1 MTDTN
6 FGYNNYVPYYRS
18 TPRNHRNP
26 RREQWI
32 ESDDK
37 AVYVT
42 GFPRHV
48 KREVFYEWLKNFGYV
63 KRFDLPRGEGME
75 NKGFGYVHFETVEQ
89 AENLIAME
97 HIDFNNYTLNI
108 EAYTN
113 QRSKPRMDP
122 EVYHSMLTSQ
132 VETYA
137 QVTSTLSAAH
147 NNIKDID
154 LLSLCSSGFIT
165 EQPTQVRNSR
175 CRSPDTSIIEHIE
188 VNEEL
193 NEELNDEVPILAP
206 QVSMVDTR
214 NLSEDKVSSTPNE
227 DLQIRSNP
235 SLEEINK
242 AVTDLAYSE
251 DFKIIRTP
259 STQPLYT
266 LNDFDR
272 MIDELQTETQ
282 LSPRSNEIN
291 ILVTSILAECIAR
304 KTIADCYDIVIDHQ
318 LVSNYFHTVR
328 QLWPTGIKS
337 PPVPIEVI

>member
-18 TPRNHRNP
+18 TPRNYKNPKRN
-26 RREQWI
+26 QWV

-48 KREVFYEWLKNFGYV
+48 KREVFYEWLKSFGYV
-63 KRFDLPRGEGME
+63 KRFDLPRGDGME
-75 NKGFGYVHFETVEQ
+75 NKGFGYVHFETAEQ
-89 AENLIAME
+89 AKNLIE
-97 HIDFNNYTLNI
+97 IKHLDFNNYTLNF
-108 EAYTN
+108 EAYAN

-137 QVTSTLSAAH
+137 QVTSTLSVAH

-165 EQPTQVRNSR
+165 EQPTQVQNSR

-188 VNEEL
+188 INEEI
-193 NEELNDEVPILAP
+193 NDEIPILAP

-214 NLSEDKVSSTPNE
+214 NLSEDKVSSTPND

-235 SLEEINK
+235 SSEEINK
-242 AVTDLAYSE
+242 AVTDLAYSD
-251 DFKIIRTP
+251 DFKIITTP
-259 STQPLYT
+259 STEPLFT
-266 LNDFDR
+266 LNDFDK
-272 MIDELQTETQ
+272 MVDELQTKTQ
-282 LSPRSNEIN
+282 LSPRSQVIN
-291 ILVTSILAECIAR
+291 NLVTSILADCIAR
-304 KTIADCYDIVIDHQ
+304 KTISEFYDIVIDHQ
-318 LVSNYFHTVR
+318 LVSEYFLTLR
-328 QLWPTGIKS
+328 NLWPTGIKS
-337 PPVPIEVI
+337 PPVPIEVM